1 MNSSR
6 QYGIKNLAV
15 YMWFCVSLFS
25 PLFGYQQQGIEI
37 ETQGSF
43 VSKADQ
49 KKIASLLATNPA
61 ALMSDIDFAVEAKL
75 RQKKRSLKL
84 IYWKNCKR

>member
-1 MNSSR
+1 MSSSC
-6 QYGIKNLAV
+6 QYRIKNLV
-15 YMWFCVSLFS
+15 VSMSFCVSLFS
-25 PLFGYQQQGIEI
+25 SVFGYQQQGIEI

-43 VSKADQ
+43 VNKADQ

-84 IYWKNCKR
+84 IC